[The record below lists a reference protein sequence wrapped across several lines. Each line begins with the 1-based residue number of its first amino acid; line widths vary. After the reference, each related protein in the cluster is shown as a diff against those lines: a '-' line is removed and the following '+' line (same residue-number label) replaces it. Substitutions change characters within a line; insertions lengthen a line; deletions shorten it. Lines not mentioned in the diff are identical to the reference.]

1 MNLIDRV
8 KNMLKMDRAI
18 ALPSIY
24 ALVYAQLEIA
34 MQADDTWRALIDVYL
49 DGSDM
54 YAVIGVNGLLYKSAL
69 TISGSNVTLGELT
82 QVEIDYKPV
91 SQSIKTTRQAN
102 GQYRWFAFPAA
113 TAVLNRSGELDS
125 RELFNNFVARIESGQ
140 VEYPFL
146 SFYHVGKQI
155 TLGRADYVAVDGY
168 TLLMS
173 GLWDTEPLA
182 EAVRNAI
189 EKTPDYY
196 GISIGYLYQPETKQK
211 VQVGEGISIPVYTD
225 GILIECS
232 ILAERDAACLF
243 TGAYTE
249 GVNRMNK
256 KAKDE
261 LEKIVAGD
269 PALEAQVA
277 ELEAHVDE
285 VNTSTEGL
293 IRRENEETQVAP
305 IVDTTEV
312 SVIEPVADAGPGI
325 SGAPVVDP
333 PAELVM
339 DDEAMQ
345 ALAERVA
352 GKVSEAF
359 TAELVSMKATNEQ
372 TINGLNEQITKLTAR
387 IVALETPMAEA
398 VKQAIQDMPRNTR
411 TQIVYRPTTP
421 TPAEQPEPEPTTED
435 IARETLANLKK

>member
-1 MNLIDRV
+1 
-8 KNMLKMDRAI
+8 
-18 ALPSIY
+18 
-24 ALVYAQLEIA
+24 
-34 MQADDTWRALIDVYL
+34 
-49 DGSDM
+49 
-54 YAVIGVNGLLYKSAL
+54 
-69 TISGSNVTLGELT
+69 
-82 QVEIDYKPV
+82 
-91 SQSIKTTRQAN
+91 
-102 GQYRWFAFPAA
+102 
-113 TAVLNRSGELDS
+113 
-125 RELFNNFVARIESGQ
+125 
-140 VEYPFL
+140 
-146 SFYHVGKQI
+146 
-155 TLGRADYVAVDGY
+155 
-168 TLLMS
+168 
-173 GLWDTEPLA
+173 
-182 EAVRNAI
+182 
-189 EKTPDYY
+189 
-196 GISIGYLYQPETKQK
+196 
-211 VQVGEGISIPVYTD
+211 
-225 GILIECS
+225 
-232 ILAERDAACLF
+232 
-243 TGAYTE
+243 
-249 GVNRMNK
+249 MNK